1 MKKNRWVVIAA
12 VAAIVFLAIAYGF
25 MAKPVAVD
33 IVKVSRGPMNVTIE
47 EEGKTRV
54 RDRFV
59 ISAPVS
65 GYLRRITLKAG
76 DHLKAGQT
84 VLELEPLRSNV
95 LDPRSRAAAEAA
107 VSSAEAALKAAEEN
121 GRAAEADAEYIRA
134 NLERTRKL
142 FQEGLVSK
150 DMMDRI
156 ESEAR
161 RADAMSLSAKAAVKA
176 AHFELARARTAL
188 GHSLLEGEGAGR
200 SARAVAVRTPVN
212 GDVLKIY
219 RESEGTVNTGEPL
232 IDIGDPLKLEVRVE
246 VLSADAVKIKPEM
259 PVLFERWGGGSTLI
273 GKVRVV
279 EPSGFTKVS
288 SLGVE
293 EQRVFVVADIVTP
306 PGGRMPLGDGYRLEA
321 RFVIWENKDV
331 LQVPSGA
338 LFRKGEGWSLFVV
351 KEGKAEQRQV
361 EVGHRNGLTAEIVS
375 GLTEGEQVITHPD
388 DTVKNGVRVRAR

>member
-1 MKKNRWVVIAA
+1 MKRNRWFLIIA
-12 VAAIVFLAIAYGF
+12 VAAAVFLAIAYGF

-33 IVKVSRGPMNVTIE
+33 IVKVSRGPMSVTIE

-107 VSSAEAALKAAEEN
+107 ISSAEAALKAAEEN
-121 GRAAEADAEYIRA
+121 GRATEADAEYIRA

-142 FQEGLVSK
+142 FQESLVSR

-161 RADAMSLSAKAAVKA
+161 RADAMSLSARAAVKA
-176 AHFELARARTAL
+176 AHFELERARTAL
-188 GHSLLEGEGAGR
+188 GHSPLEGAGR
-200 SARAVAVRTPVN
+200 SELAVAVRTPVT

-219 RESEGTVNTGEPL
+219 RESEGSVNTGEPL

-246 VLSADAVKIKPEM
+246 VLSADAVKIKQGTS
-259 PVLFERWGGGSTLI
+259 VLFERWGGGSVLT
-273 GKVRVV
+273 GRVRVI

-306 PGGRMPLGDGYRLEA
+306 PEGRMPLGDGYRLEA
-321 RFVIWENKDV
+321 RFVIWEGKDV
-331 LQVPSGA
+331 FQVPSSA

-351 KEGKAEQRQV
+351 KDGRAEQRQV
-361 EVGHRNGLTAEIVS
+361 EVGHRNGIATEIVS
-375 GLTEGEQVITHPD
+375 GLAEGEQVIAHPD
-388 DTVKNGVRVRAR
+388 DSVKNGVRVRAR

>member
-1 MKKNRWVVIAA
+1 MKRNRWFLIIA
-12 VAAIVFLAIAYGF
+12 VAAAVLLAIAYGF
-25 MAKPVAVD
+25 MAKPVSVD
-33 IVKVSRGPMNVTIE
+33 IVKVSRGPMSVTIE

-76 DHLKAGQT
+76 DHVKAGQT

-107 VSSAEAALKAAEEN
+107 ISSAEAALKAAEEN
-121 GRAAEADAEYIRA
+121 GRAAEADAEYVRA

-142 FQEGLVSK
+142 FQESLVSK

-156 ESEAR
+156 ESEAKH
-161 RADAMSLSAKAAVKA
+161 AEAMSLSAKAAVKA
-176 AHFELARARTAL
+176 AHFELERARTAL
-188 GHSLLEGEGAGR
+188 GHSPLEGAGR
-200 SARAVAVRTPVN
+200 SERAIAVRSPVT

-246 VLSADAVKIKPEM
+246 VLSADAVKIRPGM
-259 PVLFERWGGGSTLI
+259 PVLFERWGGGSALT
-273 GKVRVV
+273 GKVRVI

-293 EQRVFVVADIVTP
+293 EQRVFVVADIATP
-306 PGGRMPLGDGYRLEA
+306 PEGRMPLGDGYRLEA

-351 KEGKAEQRQV
+351 RESRAEQRQV
-361 EVGHRNGLTAEIVS
+361 EIGRRNGLTAEILS
-375 GLTEGEQVITHPD
+375 GLAEGEQVITHPD
-388 DTVKNGVRVRAR
+388 DSVKNGVRVRAR

>member
-1 MKKNRWVVIAA
+1 MKRNRWFLIIA
-12 VAAIVFLAIAYGF
+12 VAAAVLLAIAYGF
-25 MAKPVAVD
+25 MAKPVSVD
-33 IVKVSRGPMNVTIE
+33 IVKVSRGPMSITIE

-76 DHLKAGQT
+76 DHVKAGQT

-107 VSSAEAALKAAEEN
+107 ISSAKAALKAAEEN
-121 GRAAEADAEYIRA
+121 GRAAEADAEYVRA

-142 FQEGLVSK
+142 FQESLVSR

-176 AHFELARARTAL
+176 AHFELERTRTTL

-200 SARAVAVRTPVN
+200 SKRAVAVRTPAN

-219 RESEGTVNTGEPL
+219 RESEGSVNTGEPL

-246 VLSADAVKIKPEM
+246 VLSADAVKIRPGM
-259 PVLFERWGGGSTLI
+259 PVLFERWGGGSALT
-273 GKVRVV
+273 GKVRVI

-293 EQRVFVVADIVTP
+293 EQRVFVVADIATP
-306 PGGRMPLGDGYRLEA
+306 PEGRMPLGDGYRLEA
-321 RFVIWENKDV
+321 SFVIWEGKDV
-331 LQVPSGA
+331 LQVPSSA

-351 KEGKAEQRQV
+351 KDGRAEQRRV
-361 EVGHRNGLTAEIVS
+361 KVGNRNGLTAEIVS
-375 GLTEGEQVITHPD
+375 GLAEVEQIITHPD
-388 DTVKNGVRVRAR
+388 DSVKNGVRVRAR

>member
-1 MKKNRWVVIAA
+1 MKRNRWFLIIA
-12 VAAIVFLAIAYGF
+12 VAAAVLLAIAYGF
-25 MAKPVAVD
+25 MAKPVSVD
-33 IVKVSRGPMNVTIE
+33 IVKVSRGPMSVTIE

-107 VSSAEAALKAAEEN
+107 ISSSEAALKAAEEN
-121 GRAAEADAEYIRA
+121 GRAAKADAEYVRA

-142 FQEGLVSK
+142 FQEGLVSR

-156 ESEAR
+156 ESAAR
-161 RADAMSLSAKAAVKA
+161 RADAMSLSAKAAERAV
-176 AHFELARARTAL
+176 HFELERARTAL
-188 GHSLLEGEGAGR
+188 GHSLLEGAGL
-200 SARAVAVRTPVN
+200 SERAVAMRTPVN
-212 GDVLKIY
+212 GAVLKIY
-219 RESEGTVNTGEPL
+219 RESEGTVTTGEPL

-246 VLSADAVKIKPEM
+246 VLSADAVKIKPGM
-259 PVLFERWGGGSTLI
+259 AVLFERWGGGSALI
-273 GKVRVV
+273 GKVRVI

-306 PGGRMPLGDGYRLEA
+306 PEGRMPLGDGYRLEA
-321 RFVIWENKDV
+321 RFVIWEGKDV
-331 LQVPSGA
+331 LQVPSSA

-351 KEGKAEQRQV
+351 KESRAEQRQV
-361 EVGHRNGLTAEIVS
+361 EVGNRNGLTAEIVS
-375 GLTEGEQVITHPD
+375 GLAEGEQVIAHPD
-388 DTVKNGVRVRAR
+388 DSVKNGVRVRAR